1 MSEQKQFRCAVYT
14 RKSSEEGLDQDFN
27 SLEAQREAGEAYVR
41 SQAHE
46 GWNLITDRFDDGGFS
61 GGNMQRPA
69 LARLMALIR
78 EGKVDVIVIYKI
90 DRLTR
95 SLTDFARLAETFDKH
110 GVSFV
115 SVTQQFNTTTSM
127 GRLMLNVLLSFAQF
141 EREITGERIR
151 DKIAASKKK
160 GMWMGGNVPM
170 GYDVKDRQ
178 LLINETDAETI
189 RTVFRLYLEE
199 GNVPALLN
207 RLTQAEI
214 GTAVR
219 TTAKGRTTGD
229 RPFTRGHL
237 YKLLSNPIY
246 IGRIPH
252 KKTSHPG
259 QHPAIIERDTWEEV
273 QAQLGTNT
281 QGPRSRR
288 RRAAAHPSLLAGILY
303 SAAGNRFIPMHA
315 NKGSRRY
322 RYYVEGNDPRP
333 RIESSTN
340 DDADTSLRCA
350 DLGSGATP
358 TRLPAHEIEI
368 AVLEA
373 LRNGLED
380 RRELPARLG
389 DIAPD
394 QIPVVFAS
402 SARLADTFAKRIGAT
417 QIEVFRG
424 VVKRVVY
431 SRDAVALELSCK
443 GLRKSLGLPAQR
455 PWQDGRE
462 ANFDAADQGNFTVK
476 MPLIYRRRGVQMK
489 LMIPGSKR
497 SAPPD
502 QPLVAAIVRAHDW
515 ADRLISGQCRTIAE
529 IAEQEGLSFQYVSQV
544 MPLAF
549 LAPNIVERILVGD
562 HPPGLTADGLIWR
575 EALPNQWRG
584 QEKSLRVTA
593 GDRRFGAL

>member
-46 GWNLITDRFDDGGFS
+46 GWKLIADRFDDGGFS
-61 GGNMQRPA
+61 GGDMQRPA

-78 EGKVDVIVIYKI
+78 DGKIDVIVIYKI

-178 LLINETDAETI
+178 LLINEADGETI

-199 GNVPALLN
+199 GNVPALLD
-207 RLTQAEI
+207 RLRHDNI

-237 YKLLSNPIY
+237 YKLLSSPIY

-259 QHPAIIERDTWEEV
+259 QHPAIIDRVLWEAV
-273 QAQLGTNT
+273 QSQLATNT

-288 RRAAAHPSLLAGILY
+288 RRAASHPSLLAGILY
-303 SAAGNRFIPMHA
+303 SDAGHRFVPMHA

-322 RYYVEGNDPRP
+322 RYYVEGSGSAA
-333 RIESSTN
+333 RIESVSEEVAGIQIGEPDVSSN
-340 DDADTSLRCA
+340 
-350 DLGSGATP
+350 ATP
-358 TRLPAHEIEI
+358 TRLPAHEIET
-368 AVLEA
+368 AVLAA
-373 LRNGLED
+373 LRNGLKD
-380 RRELPARLG
+380 HRELPARLG

-394 QIPVVFAS
+394 QMPGVFAS
-402 SARLADTFAKRIGAT
+402 SARLAETFSNRIGVK

-431 SRDAVALELSCK
+431 SRDAVELGLNCK

-462 ANFDAADQGNFTVK
+462 ANFDASDEGDFTVK
-476 MPLIYRRRGVQMK
+476 IPLLYRRRGVQMK
-489 LMIPGSKR
+489 LMIPGSQR

-502 QPLVAAIVRAHDW
+502 RPLITAIVRAHDW
-515 ADRLISGQCRTIAE
+515 ADRLMTGQCQTIAE
-529 IAEQEGLSFQYVSQV
+529 IAELEGLSFQYVSQV

-549 LAPNIVERILVGD
+549 LAPSIVERILVGD

-575 EALPNQWRG
+575 EALPSRWSE
-584 QEKSLRVTA
+584 QEQRMMIIDVA
-593 GDRRFGAL
+593 A